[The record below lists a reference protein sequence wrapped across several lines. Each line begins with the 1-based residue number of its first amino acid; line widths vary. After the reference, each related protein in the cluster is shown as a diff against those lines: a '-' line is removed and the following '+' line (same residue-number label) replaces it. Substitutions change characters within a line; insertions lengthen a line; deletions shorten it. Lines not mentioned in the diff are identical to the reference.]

1 MDDREKEIEKKIREF
16 DRIQLLT
23 ELRFKRLKELNESTN
38 HQIENQLTDQMRTWV
53 KNLPPL
59 PPGWVYEFIPGEPR
73 YNPETRCYETTM
85 EAKPRQKYII
95 KED

>member
-1 MDDREKEIEKKIREF
+1 MKEIMLS
-16 DRIQLLT
+16 DS
-23 ELRFKRLKELNESTN
+23 LNKALQEGRKSTMVEGVL
-38 HQIENQLTDQMRTWV
+38 QDQMRTWV

-59 PPGWVYEFIPGEPR
+59 PPGWVYEFIPVEPR

-95 KED
+95 RVD

>member
-1 MDDREKEIEKKIREF
+1 MKEIMLSDSLKKALQEGR
-16 DRIQLLT
+16 
-23 ELRFKRLKELNESTN
+23 KSTMVEDTL
-38 HQIENQLTDQMRTWV
+38 HDQMRTWV

-73 YNPETRCYETTM
+73 YNPEIRGYETTM

-95 KED
+95 MED

>member
-1 MDDREKEIEKKIREF
+1 MKEIMLSDSLKKALREGRKNTMVE
-16 DRIQLLT
+16 DSLQ
-23 ELRFKRLKELNESTN
+23 
-38 HQIENQLTDQMRTWV
+38 DQMRTWV

-95 KED
+95 RED

>member
-1 MDDREKEIEKKIREF
+1 MALEVKLSDSLKKVLQDRRKNTMVE
-16 DRIQLLT
+16 D
-23 ELRFKRLKELNESTN
+23 LRQE
-38 HQIENQLTDQMRTWV
+38 QMRTWV

>member
-1 MDDREKEIEKKIREF
+1 MKEIMLSDSLKKALQEGR
-16 DRIQLLT
+16 
-23 ELRFKRLKELNESTN
+23 KSTMVEDTL
-38 HQIENQLTDQMRTWV
+38 HDQMRTWV

-73 YNPETRCYETTM
+73 YNPEIRGYETTM

>member
-1 MDDREKEIEKKIREF
+1 MALEVKLSDSLKKVLQDRRKNTMVE
-16 DRIQLLT
+16 DLLQ
-23 ELRFKRLKELNESTN
+23 E
-38 HQIENQLTDQMRTWV
+38 QMRTWV

-73 YNPETRCYETTM
+73 YNPEIRGYETTM
-85 EAKPRQKYII
+85 EARPRQKYII

>member
-1 MDDREKEIEKKIREF
+1 MKEIALSDSLKKALQEGR
-16 DRIQLLT
+16 
-23 ELRFKRLKELNESTN
+23 KSTMVEGIL
-38 HQIENQLTDQMRTWV
+38 QDQMRTWI

-59 PPGWVYEFIPGEPR
+59 PPGWIYEFIPGEPK

-95 KED
+95 EDNMPPNEIIKQETR

>member
-1 MDDREKEIEKKIREF
+1 MKETMLSDSLKKALQEGR
-16 DRIQLLT
+16 
-23 ELRFKRLKELNESTN
+23 KSTMVEDVL
-38 HQIENQLTDQMRTWV
+38 QDQMRTWV

-73 YNPETRCYETTM
+73 YNPETRCYETMM

-95 KED
+95 RED

>member
-1 MDDREKEIEKKIREF
+1 MKEIMLS
-16 DRIQLLT
+16 DS
-23 ELRFKRLKELNESTN
+23 LNKALQEGRKSTMVEGVL
-38 HQIENQLTDQMRTWV
+38 QDQMRTWV

-73 YNPETRCYETTM
+73 YNPETRCYETTT

-95 KED
+95 RVD

>member
-1 MDDREKEIEKKIREF
+1 MKETMLSDSLKKALQEGR
-16 DRIQLLT
+16 
-23 ELRFKRLKELNESTN
+23 KSTMVEDVL
-38 HQIENQLTDQMRTWV
+38 QDQMRTWV

-95 KED
+95 RDD

>member
-1 MDDREKEIEKKIREF
+1 MKETMLSDSLKKALQEGR
-16 DRIQLLT
+16 
-23 ELRFKRLKELNESTN
+23 KSTMVEDVL
-38 HQIENQLTDQMRTWV
+38 QDQMRTWV

>member
-1 MDDREKEIEKKIREF
+1 MDDREKEIEQNIREF
-16 DRIQLLT
+16 DRLQLLT

-38 HQIENQLTDQMRTWV
+38 HPIENQLTDQMRTWV

>member
-1 MDDREKEIEKKIREF
+1 MKEIMLSDSLKKALQEGR
-16 DRIQLLT
+16 
-23 ELRFKRLKELNESTN
+23 KSTMVEVTL
-38 HQIENQLTDQMRTWV
+38 HDQMRTWV

-73 YNPETRCYETTM
+73 YNPETRGYETTM

>member
-1 MDDREKEIEKKIREF
+1 MEKIMFCDSLKKALQEARKSTLIEDSIY
-16 DRIQLLT
+16 DQL
-23 ELRFKRLKELNESTN
+23 S
-38 HQIENQLTDQMRTWV
+38 TWV

-73 YNPETRCYETTM
+73 YNPEIRGYETTM